1 MVDQPAYRR
10 EAVAAPMYISWGAVI
25 AGAIAASAL
34 TFVLITFGAAIGLA
48 IASPSATWRD
58 TSVALALLSG
68 LWLLLTA
75 IASFA
80 LGGYLAGRLRAT
92 GDSTTADEVEL
103 RDGMH
108 GLLVWGLAI
117 LIGAAL
123 ALGLART
130 AAAPATSNVLAPTA
144 STAEPLLAFELDRLF
159 RADRRPGEAVE
170 PDVRAQAAE
179 NHHHQP
185 WACGHG
191 GRGSRLSRSLGH
203 GANWTGPT
211 GCRTPGDRGDCP
223 GPPRYPSRS
232 RQRGD
237 PGLHGGGLPSGG
249 SCGRM
254 VCRRLRRSSS
264 RWRGGPRL
272 LAQSAGSAGKRYA
285 VNWRC
290 CGRPASDRGLDG
302 SAAFA
307 KADAHKAFTAAV
319 RVHDHGVA
327 ILQEAARFSRGSSM
341 LRRPPAEI
349 SRSCRALQAPGSR
362 RCRCRTYPRP
372 ADCSRR

>member
-25 AGAIAASAL
+25 AGAIAAWAL

-92 GDSTTADEVEL
+92 GESTTADEVEL
-103 RDGMH
+103 RDGLH

-130 AAAPATSNVLAPTA
+130 AAAPATGNVLAPTA

-159 RADRRPGEAVE
+159 RADRRPGEVVE
-170 PDVRAQAAE
+170 PDVRAQAA
-179 NHHHQP
+179 
-185 WACGHG
+185 
-191 GRGSRLSRSLGH
+191 RIITTSLGH
-203 GANWTGPT
+203 ADMAAEDRAYLVRLVMARTGLAQPDAERRVTEVIAQARRAIRRARANAVILAFMAAA
-211 GCRTPGDRGDCP
+211 
-223 GPPRYPSRS
+223 S
-232 RQRGD
+232 
-237 PGLHGGGLPSGG
+237 
-249 SCGRM
+249 
-254 VCRRLRRSSS
+254 
-264 RWRGGPRL
+264 L
-272 LAQSAGSAGKRYA
+272 LAG
-285 VNWRC
+285 
-290 CGRPASDRGLDG
+290 
-302 SAAFA
+302 
-307 KADAHKAFTAAV
+307 AAV
-319 RVHDHGVA
+319 AWFAAGFGGRHRDGEAVPAFWLNRPGVPV
-327 ILQEAARFSRGSSM
+327 RGM
-341 LRRPPAEI
+341 P
-349 SRSCRALQAPGSR
+349 
-362 RCRCRTYPRP
+362 
-372 ADCSRR
+372 

>member
-10 EAVAAPMYISWGAVI
+10 EAVASPMYISWGAVI

-92 GDSTTADEVEL
+92 GESTTADEVEL
-103 RDGMH
+103 RDGLH

-130 AAAPATSNVLAPTA
+130 AAAPATGNVLAPTA

-159 RADRRPGEAVE
+159 RADRRPGEVVE
-170 PDVRAQAAE
+170 PDVRAQAA
-179 NHHHQP
+179 
-185 WACGHG
+185 
-191 GRGSRLSRSLGH
+191 RIITTSLGH
-203 GANWTGPT
+203 ADMAAEDRAYLVRLVMARTGLAQPDAERRVTEVIAQARRAIRRARANAVILAFMAAA
-211 GCRTPGDRGDCP
+211 
-223 GPPRYPSRS
+223 S
-232 RQRGD
+232 
-237 PGLHGGGLPSGG
+237 
-249 SCGRM
+249 
-254 VCRRLRRSSS
+254 
-264 RWRGGPRL
+264 L
-272 LAQSAGSAGKRYA
+272 LAG
-285 VNWRC
+285 
-290 CGRPASDRGLDG
+290 
-302 SAAFA
+302 
-307 KADAHKAFTAAV
+307 AAV
-319 RVHDHGVA
+319 AWFAAGFGGRHRDGEAVPAFWLNRPGVPV
-327 ILQEAARFSRGSSM
+327 RGM
-341 LRRPPAEI
+341 P
-349 SRSCRALQAPGSR
+349 
-362 RCRCRTYPRP
+362 
-372 ADCSRR
+372 

>member
-103 RDGMH
+103 RDGLH

-159 RADRRPGEAVE
+159 RADRRAGEAVE
-170 PDVRAQAAE
+170 PDVRAQAA
-179 NHHHQP
+179 
-185 WACGHG
+185 
-191 GRGSRLSRSLGH
+191 RIITTSLGH
-203 GANWTGPT
+203 ADMAAEDRAYLVRLVMARTGLAQPDAERRVTEVIAQARRAIRRARANAVILAFMAAA
-211 GCRTPGDRGDCP
+211 
-223 GPPRYPSRS
+223 S
-232 RQRGD
+232 
-237 PGLHGGGLPSGG
+237 
-249 SCGRM
+249 
-254 VCRRLRRSSS
+254 
-264 RWRGGPRL
+264 L
-272 LAQSAGSAGKRYA
+272 LAG
-285 VNWRC
+285 
-290 CGRPASDRGLDG
+290 
-302 SAAFA
+302 
-307 KADAHKAFTAAV
+307 AAV
-319 RVHDHGVA
+319 AWFAAGFGGRHRDGEAVPAFWLNRPGVPV
-327 ILQEAARFSRGSSM
+327 RGM
-341 LRRPPAEI
+341 P
-349 SRSCRALQAPGSR
+349 
-362 RCRCRTYPRP
+362 
-372 ADCSRR
+372 

>member
-92 GDSTTADEVEL
+92 GESTTADEVEL
-103 RDGMH
+103 RDGLH

-130 AAAPATSNVLAPTA
+130 AAAPATGNVLAPTA

-159 RADRRPGEAVE
+159 RADRRPGEAIE
-170 PDVRAQAAE
+170 PDVRAQAA
-179 NHHHQP
+179 
-185 WACGHG
+185 
-191 GRGSRLSRSLGH
+191 RIITTSLGH
-203 GANWTGPT
+203 ADMAAEDRAYLVRLVMARTGLAQPDAERRVTEVIAQARRAIRRARANAVILAFMAAA
-211 GCRTPGDRGDCP
+211 
-223 GPPRYPSRS
+223 S
-232 RQRGD
+232 
-237 PGLHGGGLPSGG
+237 
-249 SCGRM
+249 
-254 VCRRLRRSSS
+254 
-264 RWRGGPRL
+264 L
-272 LAQSAGSAGKRYA
+272 LAG
-285 VNWRC
+285 
-290 CGRPASDRGLDG
+290 
-302 SAAFA
+302 
-307 KADAHKAFTAAV
+307 AAV
-319 RVHDHGVA
+319 AWFAAGFGGRHRDGEAVPAFWLNRPGVPV
-327 ILQEAARFSRGSSM
+327 RGM
-341 LRRPPAEI
+341 P
-349 SRSCRALQAPGSR
+349 
-362 RCRCRTYPRP
+362 
-372 ADCSRR
+372 

>member
-92 GDSTTADEVEL
+92 GESTTADEVEL
-103 RDGMH
+103 RDGLH

-130 AAAPATSNVLAPTA
+130 AAAPATGNVLAPTA

-159 RADRRPGEAVE
+159 RADRRPGEVVE
-170 PDVRAQAAE
+170 PDVRAQAA
-179 NHHHQP
+179 
-185 WACGHG
+185 
-191 GRGSRLSRSLGH
+191 RIITTSLGH
-203 GANWTGPT
+203 ADMAAEDRAYLVRLVMARTGLAQPDAERRVTEVIAQARRAIRRARANAVILAFMAAA
-211 GCRTPGDRGDCP
+211 
-223 GPPRYPSRS
+223 S
-232 RQRGD
+232 
-237 PGLHGGGLPSGG
+237 
-249 SCGRM
+249 
-254 VCRRLRRSSS
+254 
-264 RWRGGPRL
+264 L
-272 LAQSAGSAGKRYA
+272 LAG
-285 VNWRC
+285 
-290 CGRPASDRGLDG
+290 
-302 SAAFA
+302 
-307 KADAHKAFTAAV
+307 AAV
-319 RVHDHGVA
+319 AWFAAGFGGRHRDG
-327 ILQEAARFSRGSSM
+327 EAVPAFW
-341 LRRPPAEI
+341 LNRPE
-349 SRSCRALQAPGSR
+349 CR
-362 RCRCRTYPRP
+362 
-372 ADCSRR
+372 

>member
-92 GDSTTADEVEL
+92 GEPTTADEVEL
-103 RDGMH
+103 RDGLH

-130 AAAPATSNVLAPTA
+130 AAAPATGNVLAPTA

-170 PDVRAQAAE
+170 PDVRAQAA
-179 NHHHQP
+179 
-185 WACGHG
+185 
-191 GRGSRLSRSLGH
+191 RIITTSLGH
-203 GANWTGPT
+203 ADMAAEDRAYLVRLVMARTGLAQPDAERRVTEVIAQARRAIRRARANAVILAFMAAA
-211 GCRTPGDRGDCP
+211 
-223 GPPRYPSRS
+223 S
-232 RQRGD
+232 
-237 PGLHGGGLPSGG
+237 
-249 SCGRM
+249 
-254 VCRRLRRSSS
+254 
-264 RWRGGPRL
+264 L
-272 LAQSAGSAGKRYA
+272 LAGAA
-285 VNWRC
+285 VAW
-290 CGRPASDRGLDG
+290 
-302 SAAFA
+302 
-307 KADAHKAFTAAV
+307 FTAGFGGRHRDGEAV
-319 RVHDHGVA
+319 PAFWLNRPGVPV
-327 ILQEAARFSRGSSM
+327 RGM
-341 LRRPPAEI
+341 P
-349 SRSCRALQAPGSR
+349 
-362 RCRCRTYPRP
+362 
-372 ADCSRR
+372 

>member
-92 GDSTTADEVEL
+92 GESTTADEVEL
-103 RDGMH
+103 RDGLH

-130 AAAPATSNVLAPTA
+130 AAAPATGNVLAPTA

-170 PDVRAQAAE
+170 PDVRAQAA
-179 NHHHQP
+179 
-185 WACGHG
+185 
-191 GRGSRLSRSLGH
+191 RIITTSLGH
-203 GANWTGPT
+203 ADMAAEDRAYLVRLVMARTGLAQPDAERRVTEVIAQARRAIRRARANAVILAFMAAA
-211 GCRTPGDRGDCP
+211 
-223 GPPRYPSRS
+223 S
-232 RQRGD
+232 
-237 PGLHGGGLPSGG
+237 
-249 SCGRM
+249 
-254 VCRRLRRSSS
+254 
-264 RWRGGPRL
+264 L
-272 LAQSAGSAGKRYA
+272 LAG
-285 VNWRC
+285 
-290 CGRPASDRGLDG
+290 
-302 SAAFA
+302 
-307 KADAHKAFTAAV
+307 AAV
-319 RVHDHGVA
+319 AWFAAGFGGRHRDGEAVPAFWLHRPGVPV
-327 ILQEAARFSRGSSM
+327 RGM
-341 LRRPPAEI
+341 P
-349 SRSCRALQAPGSR
+349 
-362 RCRCRTYPRP
+362 
-372 ADCSRR
+372 

>member
-80 LGGYLAGRLRAT
+80 LGGYLAGRLRGTA
-92 GDSTTADEVEL
+92 DSTTADEVEL
-103 RDGMH
+103 RDGLH

-130 AAAPATSNVLAPTA
+130 AAAPATGNVLAPTA

-170 PDVRAQAAE
+170 PDVRAQAA
-179 NHHHQP
+179 
-185 WACGHG
+185 
-191 GRGSRLSRSLGH
+191 RIITTSLGH
-203 GANWTGPT
+203 ADMAAEDRAYLVRLVMARTGLAQPDAERRVTEVIAQARRAIRRARANAVILAFMAAA
-211 GCRTPGDRGDCP
+211 
-223 GPPRYPSRS
+223 S
-232 RQRGD
+232 
-237 PGLHGGGLPSGG
+237 
-249 SCGRM
+249 
-254 VCRRLRRSSS
+254 
-264 RWRGGPRL
+264 L
-272 LAQSAGSAGKRYA
+272 LAG
-285 VNWRC
+285 
-290 CGRPASDRGLDG
+290 
-302 SAAFA
+302 
-307 KADAHKAFTAAV
+307 AAV
-319 RVHDHGVA
+319 AWFAAGFGGRHRDGEAVPAFWLNRPGVPV
-327 ILQEAARFSRGSSM
+327 RGM
-341 LRRPPAEI
+341 P
-349 SRSCRALQAPGSR
+349 
-362 RCRCRTYPRP
+362 
-372 ADCSRR
+372 

>member
-92 GDSTTADEVEL
+92 GESTTADEVEL
-103 RDGMH
+103 RDGLH

-130 AAAPATSNVLAPTA
+130 AAAPATGNVLAPTA

-159 RADRRPGEAVE
+159 RADRRPGEVVE
-170 PDVRAQAAE
+170 PDVRAQAA
-179 NHHHQP
+179 
-185 WACGHG
+185 
-191 GRGSRLSRSLGH
+191 RIITTSLGH
-203 GANWTGPT
+203 ADMAAEDRSYLVRLVMARTGLAQPDAERRVTEVIAQARRAIRRARANAVILAFMAAA
-211 GCRTPGDRGDCP
+211 
-223 GPPRYPSRS
+223 S
-232 RQRGD
+232 
-237 PGLHGGGLPSGG
+237 
-249 SCGRM
+249 
-254 VCRRLRRSSS
+254 
-264 RWRGGPRL
+264 L
-272 LAQSAGSAGKRYA
+272 LAG
-285 VNWRC
+285 
-290 CGRPASDRGLDG
+290 
-302 SAAFA
+302 
-307 KADAHKAFTAAV
+307 AAV
-319 RVHDHGVA
+319 AWFAAGFGGRHRDGEAVPAFWLNRPGVPV
-327 ILQEAARFSRGSSM
+327 RGM
-341 LRRPPAEI
+341 P
-349 SRSCRALQAPGSR
+349 
-362 RCRCRTYPRP
+362 
-372 ADCSRR
+372 

>member
-103 RDGMH
+103 RDGLH

-159 RADRRPGEAVE
+159 RADRRPGEAIE
-170 PDVRAQAAE
+170 PDVRAQAA
-179 NHHHQP
+179 
-185 WACGHG
+185 
-191 GRGSRLSRSLGH
+191 RIITTSLGH
-203 GANWTGPT
+203 ADMAAEDRAYLVRLVMARTGLAQPDAERRVTEVIAQARRAIRRARANAVILAFMAAA
-211 GCRTPGDRGDCP
+211 
-223 GPPRYPSRS
+223 S
-232 RQRGD
+232 
-237 PGLHGGGLPSGG
+237 
-249 SCGRM
+249 
-254 VCRRLRRSSS
+254 
-264 RWRGGPRL
+264 L
-272 LAQSAGSAGKRYA
+272 LAG
-285 VNWRC
+285 
-290 CGRPASDRGLDG
+290 
-302 SAAFA
+302 
-307 KADAHKAFTAAV
+307 AAV
-319 RVHDHGVA
+319 AWFAAGFGGRHRDGEAVPAFWLNRPGVPV
-327 ILQEAARFSRGSSM
+327 RGM
-341 LRRPPAEI
+341 P
-349 SRSCRALQAPGSR
+349 
-362 RCRCRTYPRP
+362 
-372 ADCSRR
+372 

>member
-92 GDSTTADEVEL
+92 GESTTADEVEL
-103 RDGMH
+103 RDGIH

-130 AAAPATSNVLAPTA
+130 AAAPATGNVLAPTA

-159 RADRRPGEAVE
+159 RADRRAGEAVE
-170 PDVRAQAAE
+170 PDVRAQAAKIITT
-179 NHHHQP
+179 
-185 WACGHG
+185 
-191 GRGSRLSRSLGH
+191 SLGH
-203 GANWTGPT
+203 ADMAAEDRAYLVRLVMARTGLAQPDAERRVTEVIAQARRAIRRARANAVILAFMAAA
-211 GCRTPGDRGDCP
+211 
-223 GPPRYPSRS
+223 S
-232 RQRGD
+232 
-237 PGLHGGGLPSGG
+237 
-249 SCGRM
+249 
-254 VCRRLRRSSS
+254 
-264 RWRGGPRL
+264 L
-272 LAQSAGSAGKRYA
+272 LAG
-285 VNWRC
+285 
-290 CGRPASDRGLDG
+290 
-302 SAAFA
+302 
-307 KADAHKAFTAAV
+307 AAV
-319 RVHDHGVA
+319 AWFAAGFGGRHRDGEAVPAFWLNRPGVPV
-327 ILQEAARFSRGSSM
+327 RGM
-341 LRRPPAEI
+341 P
-349 SRSCRALQAPGSR
+349 
-362 RCRCRTYPRP
+362 
-372 ADCSRR
+372 

>member
-103 RDGMH
+103 RDGLH

-130 AAAPATSNVLAPTA
+130 AAAPATGNVLAPTA

-159 RADRRPGEAVE
+159 RADRRPGEVVE
-170 PDVRAQAAE
+170 PDVRAQAA
-179 NHHHQP
+179 
-185 WACGHG
+185 
-191 GRGSRLSRSLGH
+191 RIITTSLGH
-203 GANWTGPT
+203 ADMAAEDRAYLVRLVMARTGLAQPDAERRVTEVIAQARRAIRRARANAVILAFMAAA
-211 GCRTPGDRGDCP
+211 
-223 GPPRYPSRS
+223 S
-232 RQRGD
+232 
-237 PGLHGGGLPSGG
+237 
-249 SCGRM
+249 
-254 VCRRLRRSSS
+254 
-264 RWRGGPRL
+264 L
-272 LAQSAGSAGKRYA
+272 LAG
-285 VNWRC
+285 
-290 CGRPASDRGLDG
+290 
-302 SAAFA
+302 
-307 KADAHKAFTAAV
+307 AAV
-319 RVHDHGVA
+319 AWFAAGFGGRHRDGEAVPAFWLNRPGVPV
-327 ILQEAARFSRGSSM
+327 RGM
-341 LRRPPAEI
+341 P
-349 SRSCRALQAPGSR
+349 
-362 RCRCRTYPRP
+362 
-372 ADCSRR
+372 

>member
-92 GDSTTADEVEL
+92 GESTTADEVEL
-103 RDGMH
+103 RDGIH

-130 AAAPATSNVLAPTA
+130 AAAPATGNVLAPTA

-170 PDVRAQAAE
+170 PDVRAQAA
-179 NHHHQP
+179 
-185 WACGHG
+185 
-191 GRGSRLSRSLGH
+191 RIITTSLGH
-203 GANWTGPT
+203 ADMAAEDRAYLVRLVMARTGLAQPDAERRVTEVIAQARRAIRRARANAVILAFMAAA
-211 GCRTPGDRGDCP
+211 
-223 GPPRYPSRS
+223 S
-232 RQRGD
+232 
-237 PGLHGGGLPSGG
+237 
-249 SCGRM
+249 
-254 VCRRLRRSSS
+254 
-264 RWRGGPRL
+264 L
-272 LAQSAGSAGKRYA
+272 LAG
-285 VNWRC
+285 
-290 CGRPASDRGLDG
+290 
-302 SAAFA
+302 
-307 KADAHKAFTAAV
+307 AAV
-319 RVHDHGVA
+319 AWFAAGFGGRHRDGEAVPAFWLNRPGVPV
-327 ILQEAARFSRGSSM
+327 RGM
-341 LRRPPAEI
+341 P
-349 SRSCRALQAPGSR
+349 
-362 RCRCRTYPRP
+362 
-372 ADCSRR
+372 

>member
-68 LWLLLTA
+68 LWLLLTG

-103 RDGMH
+103 RDGLH

-130 AAAPATSNVLAPTA
+130 AAAPATGNVLAPTA

-159 RADRRPGEAVE
+159 RADRRPGEVVE
-170 PDVRAQAAE
+170 PDVRAQAA
-179 NHHHQP
+179 
-185 WACGHG
+185 
-191 GRGSRLSRSLGH
+191 RIITTSLGH
-203 GANWTGPT
+203 ADMAAEDRAYLVRLVMARTGLAQPDAERRVTEVIAQARRAIRRARANAVILAFMAAA
-211 GCRTPGDRGDCP
+211 
-223 GPPRYPSRS
+223 S
-232 RQRGD
+232 
-237 PGLHGGGLPSGG
+237 
-249 SCGRM
+249 
-254 VCRRLRRSSS
+254 
-264 RWRGGPRL
+264 L
-272 LAQSAGSAGKRYA
+272 LAG
-285 VNWRC
+285 
-290 CGRPASDRGLDG
+290 
-302 SAAFA
+302 
-307 KADAHKAFTAAV
+307 AAV
-319 RVHDHGVA
+319 AWFAAGFGGRHRDGEAVPAFWLNRPGVPV
-327 ILQEAARFSRGSSM
+327 RGM
-341 LRRPPAEI
+341 P
-349 SRSCRALQAPGSR
+349 
-362 RCRCRTYPRP
+362 
-372 ADCSRR
+372 

>member
-92 GDSTTADEVEL
+92 GESTTADEVEL
-103 RDGMH
+103 RDGLH

-130 AAAPATSNVLAPTA
+130 AAAPATGNVLAPTA
-144 STAEPLLAFELDRLF
+144 ST
-159 RADRRPGEAVE
+159 
-170 PDVRAQAAE
+170 
-179 NHHHQP
+179 
-185 WACGHG
+185 
-191 GRGSRLSRSLGH
+191 S
-203 GANWTGPT
+203 
-211 GCRTPGDRGDCP
+211 
-223 GPPRYPSRS
+223 
-232 RQRGD
+232 
-237 PGLHGGGLPSGG
+237 
-249 SCGRM
+249 
-254 VCRRLRRSSS
+254 
-264 RWRGGPRL
+264 
-272 LAQSAGSAGKRYA
+272 
-285 VNWRC
+285 
-290 CGRPASDRGLDG
+290 
-302 SAAFA
+302 
-307 KADAHKAFTAAV
+307 
-319 RVHDHGVA
+319 
-327 ILQEAARFSRGSSM
+327 
-341 LRRPPAEI
+341 
-349 SRSCRALQAPGSR
+349 
-362 RCRCRTYPRP
+362 
-372 ADCSRR
+372 

>member
-103 RDGMH
+103 RDGLH

-123 ALGLART
+123 ALGFART
-130 AAAPATSNVLAPTA
+130 AAAPATGNVLAPTA

-159 RADRRPGEAVE
+159 RADRRPGEVVE
-170 PDVRAQAAE
+170 PDVRAQAA
-179 NHHHQP
+179 
-185 WACGHG
+185 
-191 GRGSRLSRSLGH
+191 RIITTSLGH
-203 GANWTGPT
+203 ADMAAEDRAYLVRLVMARTGLAQPDAERRVTEVIAQARRAIRRARANAVILAFMAAA
-211 GCRTPGDRGDCP
+211 
-223 GPPRYPSRS
+223 S
-232 RQRGD
+232 
-237 PGLHGGGLPSGG
+237 
-249 SCGRM
+249 
-254 VCRRLRRSSS
+254 
-264 RWRGGPRL
+264 L
-272 LAQSAGSAGKRYA
+272 LAG
-285 VNWRC
+285 
-290 CGRPASDRGLDG
+290 
-302 SAAFA
+302 
-307 KADAHKAFTAAV
+307 AAV
-319 RVHDHGVA
+319 AWFAAGFGGRHRDGEAVPAFWLNRPGVPV
-327 ILQEAARFSRGSSM
+327 RGM
-341 LRRPPAEI
+341 P
-349 SRSCRALQAPGSR
+349 
-362 RCRCRTYPRP
+362 
-372 ADCSRR
+372 

>member
-92 GDSTTADEVEL
+92 GESTTADEVEL
-103 RDGMH
+103 RDGLH

-130 AAAPATSNVLAPTA
+130 AAAPATGNVLAPTA

-159 RADRRPGEAVE
+159 RADRRAGEAVE
-170 PDVRAQAAE
+170 PDVRAQAA
-179 NHHHQP
+179 
-185 WACGHG
+185 
-191 GRGSRLSRSLGH
+191 RIITTSLGH
-203 GANWTGPT
+203 ADMAAEDRAYLVRLVMARTGLAQPDAERRVTEVIAQARRAIRRARANAVILAFMAAA
-211 GCRTPGDRGDCP
+211 
-223 GPPRYPSRS
+223 S
-232 RQRGD
+232 
-237 PGLHGGGLPSGG
+237 
-249 SCGRM
+249 
-254 VCRRLRRSSS
+254 
-264 RWRGGPRL
+264 L
-272 LAQSAGSAGKRYA
+272 LAG
-285 VNWRC
+285 
-290 CGRPASDRGLDG
+290 
-302 SAAFA
+302 
-307 KADAHKAFTAAV
+307 AAV
-319 RVHDHGVA
+319 AWFAAGFGGRHRDGEAVPAFWLNRPGVPV
-327 ILQEAARFSRGSSM
+327 RGM
-341 LRRPPAEI
+341 P
-349 SRSCRALQAPGSR
+349 
-362 RCRCRTYPRP
+362 
-372 ADCSRR
+372 